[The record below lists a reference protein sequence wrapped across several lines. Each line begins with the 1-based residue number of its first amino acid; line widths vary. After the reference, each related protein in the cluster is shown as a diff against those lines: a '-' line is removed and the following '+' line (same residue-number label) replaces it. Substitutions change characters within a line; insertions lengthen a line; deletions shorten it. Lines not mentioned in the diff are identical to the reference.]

1 MRVLLIAGEEEDEPP
16 HRVLVGLLRTEPV
29 LSLERQAGM
38 LFRLEYYCLQR
49 KASLTARLTRGE
61 RKMKEIG
68 KQLDYLQRR
77 IEEE

>member
-1 MRVLLIAGEEEDEPP
+1 MRVLLIAGEEEDEPQQ
-16 HRVLVGLLRTEPV
+16 VLVGLLRTEPV

>member
-1 MRVLLIAGEEEDEPP
+1 MRVLLIAGEEEDEPQQ
-16 HRVLVGLLRTEPV
+16 VLVGLLRTEPV

-38 LFRLEYYCLQR
+38 LFRLEYCCLQR

>member
-1 MRVLLIAGEEEDEPP
+1 MRVLLIAGEEEDEPQ
-16 HRVLVGLLRTEPV
+16 RVLVGLLRTEPV